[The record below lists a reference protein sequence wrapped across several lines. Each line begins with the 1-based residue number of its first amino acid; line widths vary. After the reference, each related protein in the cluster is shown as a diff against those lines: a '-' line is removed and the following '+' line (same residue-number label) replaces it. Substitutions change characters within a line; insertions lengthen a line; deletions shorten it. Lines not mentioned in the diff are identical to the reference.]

1 MEKPLARA
9 HRVVREHDI
18 TAAVGIKAVRVGAV
32 QRRVYTAVRDGD
44 AGASPRVQRPKRR
57 VTKSDVGQQQVST
70 APQLKEMTAGVIQN
84 LTMA

>member
-1 MEKPLARA
+1 M

-18 TAAVGIKAVRVGAV
+18 TTAVRVKTVRVGAA
-32 QRRVYTAVRDGD
+32 QRRVYAAVRDGD

-70 APQLKEMTAGVIQN
+70 APQLKEMAAGVIQN